1 MITQWIEEPR
11 GSGSPYALVEVTE
24 PDLSQK
30 IRHILARFRL
40 DGRTPM
46 MRFVFL
52 GWTHADYEALDR
64 RFAGVAVPTR
74 RYILPD
80 DEGILVGSEAE
91 RFGRTSGRSD
101 CSRCSLEITEV
112 QNERDK
118 QP

>member
-1 MITQWIEEPR
+1 MRTQWIVMSQGPDLPR
-11 GSGSPYALVEVTE
+11 ARVERTE
-24 PDLSQK
+24 RDLSQK
-30 IRHILARFRL
+30 ARHILARFRL

-64 RFAGVAVPTR
+64 RLAGVAVPTR

-91 RFGRTSGRSD
+91 RIGPHGWPQRF
-101 CSRCSLEITEV
+101 
-112 QNERDK
+112 
-118 QP
+118 